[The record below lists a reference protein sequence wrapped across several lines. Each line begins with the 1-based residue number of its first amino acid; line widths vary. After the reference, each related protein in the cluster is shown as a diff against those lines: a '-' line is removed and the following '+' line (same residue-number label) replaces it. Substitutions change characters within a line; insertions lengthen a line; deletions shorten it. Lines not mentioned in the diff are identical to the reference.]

1 MHYICSPGEAVIS
14 TIKIKGMNMN
24 RILLSTLF
32 LGVLAGCASSP
43 SLDANKTAGTPESA
57 TGSSTQSNGVAP
69 HNDAKNA
76 LAQKR
81 SVYFGLD
88 EYVVEQDGK
97 NVVQNHAA
105 YLSKN
110 PAQKITIEGNA
121 DEQGSREYNLA
132 LGQKRAHAVKTAMQ
146 VLGVKEAQM
155 ETVSWGE
162 ERPAATGHSEEAWS
176 KNRRAD
182 IKYAGEK

>member
-1 MHYICSPGEAVIS
+1 M
-14 TIKIKGMNMN
+14 KMK

-32 LGVLAGCASSP
+32 LGILGGCASSP
-43 SLDANKTAGTPESA
+43 SLDANKTAEAPASA
-57 TGSSTQSNGVAP
+57 TGASTQANGVAP
-69 HNDAKNA
+69 HSDAKNA

-81 SVYFGLD
+81 SIYFALD
-88 EYVVEQDGK
+88 EYVVAEGGK
-97 NVVQNHAA
+97 NVVQSHAA

-110 PAQKITIEGNA
+110 PGQKITIEGNA

-132 LGQKRAHAVKTAMQ
+132 LGQKRAHAVKTAMTI
-146 VLGVKEAQM
+146 LGVKEAQM

-162 ERPAATGHSEEAWS
+162 ERPAASGHTEEAWS

-182 IKYAGEK
+182 IKYGGEQ

>member
-1 MHYICSPGEAVIS
+1 MKRV
-14 TIKIKGMNMN
+14 
-24 RILLSTLF
+24 LVSTLF
-32 LGVLAGCASSP
+32 LGILAGCASSP
-43 SLDANKTAGTPESA
+43 SADASKTAGDAASA
-57 TGSSTQSNGVAP
+57 NGSAAQANGVAA

-81 SVYFGLD
+81 SVYFALD
-88 EYVVEQDGK
+88 EYVIENEGK
-97 NVVQNHAA
+97 NVVQTHAD

-110 PAQKITIEGNA
+110 PSQKITIEGNA

-132 LGQKRAHAVKTAMQ
+132 LGQKRAHAVKTAMT
-146 VLGVKEAQM
+146 VLGVKESQI

-162 ERPAATGHSEEAWS
+162 ERPVATGHNEEAWS

-182 IKYAGEK
+182 IKYGGEK

>member
-1 MHYICSPGEAVIS
+1 M
-14 TIKIKGMNMN
+14 KNIKGMEMN
-24 RILLSTLF
+24 RILVSTLF
-32 LGVLAGCASSP
+32 LAILAGCASGP
-43 SLDANKTAGTPESA
+43 SLDAGKADGTTASAAGT
-57 TGSSTQSNGVAP
+57 STQTNDVAP

-81 SVYFGLD
+81 SIYFALD
-88 EYVVEQDGK
+88 EFVVENDGK
-97 NVVQNHAA
+97 NVVQSHAA

-132 LGQKRAHAVKTAMQ
+132 LGQKRAHAVKTAMTI
-146 VLGVKEAQM
+146 LGVKEAQI

-162 ERPAATGHSEEAWS
+162 ERPVATEHTPEAWS

-182 IKYAGEK
+182 IKYPGEQ